1 MTPQTP
7 PTVWMVIDLAL
18 EALRH
23 GVQIVGS
30 PGSGKSLIL
39 KAFRMS
45 LIRLMQ
51 MRPRFDLHIVDFDS
65 KRDLYGIQRA
75 FPPFC
80 PVFDVNPFVWAD
92 IYDLLGDID
101 DPRDIWELVA
111 QLIDISTNSSQPFF
125 PQAARL
131 IQDGVTTRHWEYAW
145 SVADFRDLVLSST
158 DPERTR
164 MVLGSHPLTK
174 GLLAMVTDNEV
185 GLSVLATL
193 MNEMARFR
201 TIAALQGSNT
211 KGRKVSVRSVLKNRF
226 SYFSLPYDDKSVETL
241 AAFTRLILV
250 RLQQT
255 LLAENLAHR
264 YAVVLLDELALIPKG
279 VDLSLGS
286 IKGREAGWCP
296 VFAYQSPTM
305 ARVAFSKDRFDAA
318 VSTLKTFVV
327 MNLPDEA
334 DAAWA
339 AKRLASHQGFLRI
352 DSSSI
357 ATPRGGGGQGST
369 VTHGWAE
376 NFTTLENVT
385 PGEIQALPVPTPG
398 NPVIEGIMATI
409 PFKPFKFR
417 IDIPTLVAQF
427 FPKGPPVAPPSPRDP
442 KDMVLRVWDSSD
454 LKRLRLSR

>member
-1 MTPQTP
+1 MTQQP
-7 PTVWMVIDLAL
+7 PPIVWLVIDLAL

-23 GVQIVGS
+23 GTLLVGS

-39 KAFRMS
+39 KSFRMS
-45 LIRLMQ
+45 LIQLLL
-51 MRPRFDLHIVDFDS
+51 MRPRFDLHLVDFDS
-65 KRDLYGIQRA
+65 KRDLYAIQKA

-80 PVFDVNPFVWAD
+80 PVFDINPFVWAD
-92 IYDLLGDID
+92 VYDLLGDID

-111 QLIDISTNSSQPFF
+111 QLIDISTNTSQPFF

-131 IQDGVTTRHWEYAW
+131 IQDGITTRHWDYAW
-145 SVADFRDLVLSST
+145 SVADFRDLVLSAI

-174 GLLAMVTDNEV
+174 GLLAMVTDNEL

-193 MNEMARFR
+193 MSEMSRYR

-211 KGRKVSVRSVLKNRF
+211 KGRRVSVRSLLKNRF
-226 SYFSLPYDDKSVETL
+226 SYLSLPYDDKSVETL
-241 AAFTRLILV
+241 AALTRLLIV

-255 LLAENLAHR
+255 LLAENLANR

-305 ARVAFSKDRFDAA
+305 ARVAFGKDRYDAA
-318 VSTLKTFVV
+318 VSTLKNFIVL
-327 MNLPDEA
+327 NLPDEA
-334 DAAWA
+334 DASWA
-339 AKRLASHQGFLRI
+339 AKRLASHQGMLRI
-352 DSSSI
+352 DSSSLTKPSGSGNGYSI
-357 ATPRGGGGQGST
+357 NQGWSE
-369 VTHGWAE
+369 H
-376 NFTTLENVT
+376 FTTLENVT
-385 PGEIQALPVPTPG
+385 AGEIQALPVPTPA
-398 NPVIEGIMATI
+398 NPVIEGVMATM

-427 FPKGPPVAPPSPRDP
+427 FPKGPPVAPPAPRDP
-442 KDMVLRVWDSSD
+442 KDMLLRVWDASD
-454 LKRLRLSR
+454 LKRLRLRR